1 MERTGGNQD
10 EVIAF
15 LSRPQTH
22 GSAQPVER
30 IDTHAASIFL
40 TEERAY
46 KLKRAITLP
55 YLDFS
60 TADKRRSVLETELR
74 LNRRT
79 APDLYRRV
87 RPIRRDDTG
96 ALGFGEG
103 EGEAVDWVLE
113 MRRFPAGCLLGDM
126 ARRGAVTAAHWRDL
140 ADTIATFHESASV
153 GPRENGAQRAAS
165 VIAGNHASMA
175 ERAGVLDPGR
185 VDALHRASID
195 ACAALAPLLDARAAK
210 GCVRHCH
217 GDLHLD
223 NICLLDGRPLLFD
236 CLEFDEELARTDV
249 LYDLAFLLMDLWQR
263 GHRREASLVFNRYC
277 DMMGEAEGIAALPL
291 FLSVRAA
298 VRAHVAAAAAS
309 RLDDSEAAGAKRDE
323 ARGYLDAACGFLD
336 REEARL
342 VAIGGRSGTG
352 KSTLAGHI
360 AHRIGRAPGAR
371 WVRSDVLRKRM
382 AGMTPEER
390 LPAASYTPASSRA
403 VYARVLD
410 DARAVLE
417 AGQSVIID
425 AAFLKPEERAEV
437 SDLARRTGRTF
448 TGIWLEAPAD
458 LLRERVTARR
468 EDASDADTAVVESQL
483 DRDIGA
489 LGDWHTIDA
498 SGDPQ
503 EVAERLESVCAWLS
517 S

>member
-22 GSAQPVER
+22 DSAQPVER

-165 VIAGNHASMA
+165 VIAGNHASMT
-175 ERAGVLDPGR
+175 ERAEVLDPGR
-185 VDALHRASID
+185 VDALHRACQLWAGGKRADIAQMLGRTGYAQSGAFWQFAQAIAESLLEGSKEKQLLEGLLLGKEGYMHASAD
-195 ACAALAPLLDARAAK
+195 ILAAA
-210 GCVRHCH
+210 
-217 GDLHLD
+217 
-223 NICLLDGRPLLFD
+223 
-236 CLEFDEELARTDV
+236 
-249 LYDLAFLLMDLWQR
+249 
-263 GHRREASLVFNRYC
+263 
-277 DMMGEAEGIAALPL
+277 EAEESGPEQ
-291 FLSVRAA
+291 LSM
-298 VRAHVAAAAAS
+298 
-309 RLDDSEAAGAKRDE
+309 G
-323 ARGYLDAACGFLD
+323 
-336 REEARL
+336 
-342 VAIGGRSGTG
+342 
-352 KSTLAGHI
+352 
-360 AHRIGRAPGAR
+360 
-371 WVRSDVLRKRM
+371 
-382 AGMTPEER
+382 
-390 LPAASYTPASSRA
+390 
-403 VYARVLD
+403 
-410 DARAVLE
+410 LE
-417 AGQSVIID
+417 G
-425 AAFLKPEERAEV
+425 
-437 SDLARRTGRTF
+437 
-448 TGIWLEAPAD
+448 
-458 LLRERVTARR
+458 
-468 EDASDADTAVVESQL
+468 
-483 DRDIGA
+483 
-489 LGDWHTIDA
+489 
-498 SGDPQ
+498 
-503 EVAERLESVCAWLS
+503 
-517 S
+517 